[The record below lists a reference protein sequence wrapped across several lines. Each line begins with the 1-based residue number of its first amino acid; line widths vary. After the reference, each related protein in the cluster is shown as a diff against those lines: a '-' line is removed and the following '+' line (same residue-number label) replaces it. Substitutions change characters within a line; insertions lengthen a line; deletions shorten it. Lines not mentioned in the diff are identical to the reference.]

1 MTTSFLGQGW
11 RFPILP
17 DATGRLSYTK
27 EEENIEQSLRIL
39 LLTNI
44 GIRVMRDDFGTRA
57 QQLVFAPGSV
67 QYLRLLEATVED
79 AVRAWEARVEL
90 LEVRA
95 EADPRDEADVTV
107 SVSYRIRRTNTRHN
121 LVFPYYVG
129 TLESP

>member
-17 DATGRLSYTK
+17 DATGSLSYTK